1 MMISRVSRLGLLFI
15 YLLSFFS
22 IERLELIKHLNLR
35 HCGLTVTINIFNDL
49 QSNSSSAGNTQTC
62 LVIRLGKEEGGGE
75 SKM

>member
-1 MMISRVSRLGLLFI
+1 MMISRVSRPRLLFI

-62 LVIRLGKEEGGGE
+62 LVIRLGKEEE
-75 SKM
+75 KKTLKM